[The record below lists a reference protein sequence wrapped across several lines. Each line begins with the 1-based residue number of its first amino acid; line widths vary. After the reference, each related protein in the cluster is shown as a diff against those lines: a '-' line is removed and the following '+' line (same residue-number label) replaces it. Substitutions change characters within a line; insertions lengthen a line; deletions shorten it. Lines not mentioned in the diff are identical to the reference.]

1 MIEVIFDK
9 KKNQSVAYD
18 DTVKIGEC
26 DFLETEDCWNITEC
40 SYAKKVLEKYGK
52 I

>member
-18 DTVKIGEC
+18 DTVKIGE
-26 DFLETEDCWNITEC
+26 FFILRN
-40 SYAKKVLEKYGK
+40 
-52 I
+52 